1 MAFVRGA
8 RRTFGGGG
16 VHPHEFKSFTN
27 ELPIRNAPIPPE
39 AVIPLQQHMG
49 APAECLVEAGETVR
63 EGMLIGKAPGVFSA
77 NVHASIP
84 GKVKEIREIYL
95 ANGMPSRAV
104 VVEFEGEFDRSAG
117 GPEPWRDKEPQELLD
132 LIREQG
138 IVGMGGATF
147 PTPIKFTTREGSSVQ
162 YFVVNGV
169 ECEPFL
175 TADHRL
181 MLEKTE
187 SILEGIEIVRR
198 ILSPQRVL
206 IGVEENKPD
215 AVEALRR
222 AIARSAAE
230 IEVIVLK
237 TRYPQGDEKQLL
249 KALTGR
255 EVPSGGLPLDIG
267 AVVSNVGTIY
277 AIYEGVVQG
286 KPLIERIVTVTGPA
300 VKSPANFKVRIGTPV
315 GNLLEECGGFSSAPG
330 KIVAGGPM
338 MGFALADPNVPVVKG
353 TSGILALNKRQ
364 SRPVPETP
372 CIGCGRC
379 VASCAF
385 GLSATTLYKWIEHRE
400 YQEAMAAGLMDC
412 KECGC
417 CSYVCPA
424 HIPLVQGM
432 KLGKLMARRKG

>member
-1 MAFVRGA
+1 MAFA
-8 RRTFGGGG
+8 RRSIRTFGGGG
-16 VHPHEFKSFTN
+16 VHPHDFKSFSNTVS
-27 ELPIRNAPIPPE
+27 IRNAPIPPE

-49 APAECLVEAGETVR
+49 APAQCLVEVGDTVR

-84 GKVKEIREIYL
+84 GKVKEIRDIYL
-95 ANGMPSRAV
+95 ATGMPSKAV
-104 VVEFEGEFDRSAG
+104 VVEFEGEFERGDT
-117 GPEPWRDKEPQELLD
+117 GPGEWREKDPQELLD
-132 LIREQG
+132 MIREQG

-147 PTPIKFTTREGSSVQ
+147 PTPIKFTTREGSPVET
-162 YFVVNGV
+162 FVVNGV

-187 SILEGIEIVRR
+187 CILEGIEIVRR
-198 ILSPQRVL
+198 ILSPRSVL
-206 IGVEENKPD
+206 IGVEENKSD
-215 AVEALRR
+215 AIETLRGEIER
-222 AIARSAAE
+222 KGAE
-230 IEVIVLK
+230 IEVVVLK

-267 AVVSNVGTIY
+267 AVVSNVGTVY
-277 AIYEGVVQG
+277 AIYEAVALG
-286 KPLIERIVTVTGPA
+286 KPLIERIVTVSGPA
-300 VKSPANFKVRIGTPV
+300 LKNPANFKVRIGTPV
-315 GNLLEECGGFSSAPG
+315 GSLLEECGGFASSPG

-338 MGFALADPNVPVVKG
+338 MGFALADPGVPVVKG
-353 TSGILALNKRQ
+353 TSGILVLSERQ
-364 SRPVPETP
+364 SRAELQTP

-379 VASCAF
+379 VAACPF
-385 GLSATTLYKWIEHRE
+385 GLSPTTLYKWIEHRE

-417 CSYVCPA
+417 CGYVCPA
-424 HIPLVQGM
+424 HIPLIQGM
-432 KLGKLMARRKG
+432 KLGKLMARKKG

>member
-1 MAFVRGA
+1 MAFVRST

-16 VHPHEFKSFTN
+16 VHPHDFKSFTN
-27 ELPIRNAPIPPE
+27 EVPIRNAPIPPE

-49 APAECLVEAGETVR
+49 APAECLVEAGDTVR

-84 GKVKEIREIYL
+84 GKVKEIRDIYL
-95 ANGMPSRAV
+95 ATGMPSKAV
-104 VVEFEGEFDRSAG
+104 VVEFEGEFERG
-117 GPEPWRDKEPQELLD
+117 GNGPVPWQDKEPKELLD

-147 PTPIKFTTREGSSVQ
+147 PTPIKFTTREGSPVE

-187 SILEGIEIVRR
+187 GILEGIEIVRR
-198 ILSPQRVL
+198 ILSPRSVL

-215 AVEALRR
+215 AIEVLREE
-222 AIARSAAE
+222 IARRSGD
-230 IEVIVLK
+230 IEVVVLK

-267 AVVSNVGTIY
+267 AVVSNVGTVY
-277 AIYEGVVQG
+277 AIYEAVAQG

-300 VKSPANFKVRIGTPV
+300 LKNPANFKVRIGTPV
-315 GNLLEECGGFSSAPG
+315 GNLLEECGGFASRPG

-338 MGFALADPNVPVVKG
+338 MGFALADPGVPVVKG
-353 TSGILALNKRQ
+353 TSGILALSERQ
-364 SRPVPETP
+364 ARPALQTP

-379 VASCAF
+379 VATCPF
-385 GLSATTLYKWIEHRE
+385 GLSPTTLYKWIEHRE
-400 YQEAMAAGLMDC
+400 YQEAMKAGLMDC

-417 CSYVCPA
+417 CGYVCPA
-424 HIPLVQGM
+424 HIPLIQGM
-432 KLGKLMARRKG
+432 KLGKLMARKKG

>member
-1 MAFVRGA
+1 
-8 RRTFGGGG
+8 
-16 VHPHEFKSFTN
+16 
-27 ELPIRNAPIPPE
+27 
-39 AVIPLQQHMG
+39 MG
-49 APAECLVEAGETVR
+49 APAECLVEAGQTVR

-95 ANGMPSRAV
+95 ANGMPSKAV
-104 VVEFEGEFDRSAG
+104 VVEFEGEFDRGAG
-117 GPEPWRDKEPQELLD
+117 GAVQWRDKEPQELLD

-138 IVGMGGATF
+138 VVGMGGATF
-147 PTPIKFTTREGSSVQ
+147 PTPIKFTTREGNPVE

-181 MLEKTE
+181 MMEKTAA
-187 SILEGIEIVRR
+187 ILEGIEIVRR
-198 ILSPQRVL
+198 ILSPGRVL

-215 AVEALRR
+215 AVEALR
-222 AIARSAAE
+222 AETVRSSAE
-230 IEVIVLK
+230 VEVVVLK

-267 AVVSNVGTIY
+267 AVVSNVGTVY
-277 AIYEGVVQG
+277 AIYEAVVQG

-315 GNLLEECGGFSSAPG
+315 GNLLEECGGFSIPPG

-338 MGFALADPNVPVVKG
+338 MGFALADPGVPVVKG
-353 TSGILALNKRQ
+353 TSGILALSKRQ
-364 SRPVPETP
+364 SKPVLETP

-379 VASCAF
+379 VASCPF

-400 YQEAMAAGLMDC
+400 YKEAMAAGLMDC

-417 CSYVCPA
+417 CAYVCPA

>member
-1 MAFVRGA
+1 MAYVREKL
-8 RRTFGGGG
+8 RTFGGGG
-16 VHPHEFKSFTN
+16 IHPHEFKDFTN
-27 ELPIRNAPIPPE
+27 EIPIRNAPIPPE

-49 APAECLVEAGETVR
+49 APAQCLVEAGDKVR
-63 EGMLIGKAPGVFSA
+63 EGMLIGKAPGAFSA
-77 NVHASIP
+77 NVHASVP
-84 GKVKEIREIYL
+84 GRVKEIRDIYL
-95 ANGMPSRAV
+95 ATGMPSKAV
-104 VVEFEGEFDRSAG
+104 VIEFEGEFERAG
-117 GPEPWRDKEPQELLD
+117 DARVQWQGKDSQELLD

-147 PTPIKFTTREGSSVQ
+147 PTPIKFTTREGSPVEF
-162 YFVVNGV
+162 FVVNGV

-181 MLEKTE
+181 MLEKTAG
-187 SILEGIEIVRR
+187 ILEGLEIIRR
-198 ILSPQRVL
+198 VLSPRSVL

-215 AVEALRR
+215 AIQALRR
-222 AIARSAAE
+222 EIAGRGAQV
-230 IEVIVLK
+230 EVVVLK

-267 AVVSNVGTIY
+267 AVVSNVGTVH
-277 AIYEGVVQG
+277 AIYEAVALG

-300 VKSPANFKVRIGTPV
+300 LSNPANFKVRIGTPI
-315 GNLLEECGGFSSAPG
+315 GNLLEECGGFSENPG

-338 MGFALADPNVPVVKG
+338 MGFAVADPGVPVVKG
-353 TSGILALNKRQ
+353 TSGILALSERQ
-364 SRPVPETP
+364 AKPAPQTP

-379 VASCAF
+379 VAACPF
-385 GLSATTLYKWIEHRE
+385 GLSPTTLYKWIEHRE

-417 CSYVCPA
+417 CGYVCPA
-424 HIPLVQGM
+424 RIPLVQGM
-432 KLGKLMARRKG
+432 KLGKIMARKKG

>member
-1 MAFVRGA
+1 MAFA
-8 RRTFGGGG
+8 RRSIRTFGGGG
-16 VHPHEFKSFTN
+16 VHPHDFKSFSNTV
-27 ELPIRNAPIPPE
+27 PIRNAPIPPE

-49 APAECLVEAGETVR
+49 APAQCLVEVGDTVR

-84 GKVKEIREIYL
+84 GKVKEIRDMYL
-95 ANGMPSRAV
+95 ATGMPSKAV
-104 VVEFEGEFDRSAG
+104 VVEFEGEFERGDT
-117 GPEPWRDKEPQELLD
+117 GPGEWREKDPQELLD
-132 LIREQG
+132 MIREQG

-147 PTPIKFTTREGSSVQ
+147 PTPIKFTTREGSPVET
-162 YFVVNGV
+162 FVVNGV

-187 SILEGIEIVRR
+187 CILEGIEIVRR
-198 ILSPQRVL
+198 ILSPRSVL

-215 AVEALRR
+215 AIETLRGEIER
-222 AIARSAAE
+222 KGAE
-230 IEVIVLK
+230 IEVVVLK

-267 AVVSNVGTIY
+267 AVVSNVGTVY
-277 AIYEGVVQG
+277 AIYEAVALG
-286 KPLIERIVTVTGPA
+286 KPLIERIVTVSGPA
-300 VKSPANFKVRIGTPV
+300 LKNPANFKVRIGTPV
-315 GNLLEECGGFSSAPG
+315 GSLLEECGGFASSPG

-338 MGFALADPNVPVVKG
+338 MGFALADPGVPVVKG
-353 TSGILALNKRQ
+353 TSGILVLSERQ
-364 SRPVPETP
+364 SRPELQTP

-379 VASCAF
+379 VAACPF
-385 GLSATTLYKWIEHRE
+385 GLSPTTLYKWIEHRE

-417 CSYVCPA
+417 CGYVCPA
-424 HIPLVQGM
+424 HIPLIQGM
-432 KLGKLMARRKG
+432 KLGKLMARKKG

>member
-1 MAFVRGA
+1 MAYA
-8 RRTFGGGG
+8 RRTLRTFGGGG
-16 VHPHEFKSFTN
+16 VHPHDFKSLTN
-27 ELPIRNAPIPPE
+27 EVSIRNAPIPPE

-49 APAECLVEAGETVR
+49 APAECLVEAGDEVR
-63 EGMLIGKAPGVFSA
+63 EGMLIGRAPGVFSA

-84 GKVKEIREIYL
+84 GKVKEIREVYL
-95 ANGMPSRAV
+95 ATGMPSKAV
-104 VVEFEGEFDRSAG
+104 VVEFEGEFERG
-117 GPEPWRDKEPQELLD
+117 GNEPMPWQDKDPRELLG

-147 PTPIKFTTREGSSVQ
+147 PTPIKFTTREGSPVE

-181 MLEKTE
+181 MLEKTG
-187 SILEGIEIVRR
+187 SILEGVEIVRR
-198 ILSPQRVL
+198 ILSPRHVL

-215 AVEALRR
+215 AIEVLRGE
-222 AIARSAAE
+222 IARRSAD
-230 IEVIVLK
+230 IEVVVLK

-267 AVVSNVGTIY
+267 SVVSNVGTVY
-277 AIYEGVVQG
+277 AIYEAVVLG

-300 VKSPANFKVRIGTPV
+300 LANPANFKVRIGTPV
-315 GNLLEECGGFSSAPG
+315 GNLLEECGGFSANPG

-338 MGFALADPNVPVVKG
+338 MGFALADPGVPVVKG
-353 TSGILALNKRQ
+353 TSGILALSERQ
-364 SRPVPETP
+364 SRPVLQTP

-379 VASCAF
+379 IAACPF
-385 GLSATTLYKWIEHRE
+385 GLSPTSLYKWIEHRE
-400 YQEAMAAGLMDC
+400 YSEAMAAGLMDC

-417 CSYVCPA
+417 CGFVCPA
-424 HIPLVQGM
+424 HIPLIQGM
-432 KLGKLMARRKG
+432 KLGKLMARKKG

>member
-1 MAFVRGA
+1 MAYA
-8 RRTFGGGG
+8 RRTLRTFGGGG
-16 VHPHEFKSFTN
+16 VHPHDFKSLTN
-27 ELPIRNAPIPPE
+27 EVSIRNAPIPPE

-49 APAECLVEAGETVR
+49 APAECLVEAGDEVR
-63 EGMLIGKAPGVFSA
+63 EGMLIGRAPGVFSA

-84 GKVKEIREIYL
+84 GKVKEIREVYL
-95 ANGMPSRAV
+95 ATGMPSKAV
-104 VVEFEGEFDRSAG
+104 VVEFEGEFERG
-117 GPEPWRDKEPQELLD
+117 GNEPMPWQDKDPRELLG

-147 PTPIKFTTREGSSVQ
+147 PTPIKFTTREGSPVE

-181 MLEKTE
+181 MLEKTG
-187 SILEGIEIVRR
+187 SILEGVEIVRR
-198 ILSPQRVL
+198 ILSPRHVL

-215 AVEALRR
+215 AIEVLRGE
-222 AIARSAAE
+222 IARRSAD
-230 IEVIVLK
+230 IEVVVLK

-267 AVVSNVGTIY
+267 SVVSNVGTVY
-277 AIYEGVVQG
+277 AIYEAVVLG

-300 VKSPANFKVRIGTPV
+300 LASPANFKVRIGTPV
-315 GNLLEECGGFSSAPG
+315 GNLLEECGGFSAKPG

-338 MGFALADPNVPVVKG
+338 MGFALADPGVPVVKG
-353 TSGILALNKRQ
+353 TSGILALSERQ
-364 SRPVPETP
+364 SRPVLQTP

-379 VASCAF
+379 IAACPF
-385 GLSATTLYKWIEHRE
+385 GLSPTSLYKWIEHRE
-400 YQEAMAAGLMDC
+400 YSEAMAAGLMDC

-417 CSYVCPA
+417 CGFVCPA
-424 HIPLVQGM
+424 HIPLIQGM
-432 KLGKLMARRKG
+432 KLGKLMARKKG

>member
-1 MAFVRGA
+1 MAYVR
-8 RRTFGGGG
+8 RKLRTFGGGG
-16 VHPHEFKSFTN
+16 VHPHDFKSLAN
-27 ELPIRNAPIPPE
+27 EVPIRNAPIPPE

-49 APAECLVEAGETVR
+49 APAECLVEAGDTVR
-63 EGMLIGKAPGVFSA
+63 EGMLIGRAPGVFSA

-84 GKVKEIREIYL
+84 GKVKEIRDIYL
-95 ANGMPSRAV
+95 ATGMPSKAV
-104 VVEFEGEFDRSAG
+104 VVEFEGEFERGGSGPGQWQDR
-117 GPEPWRDKEPQELLD
+117 DPQELLD

-147 PTPIKFTTREGSSVQ
+147 PTPIKFTTREGSPVE

-187 SILEGIEIVRR
+187 SILEGVEIVRR
-198 ILSPQRVL
+198 ILSPRYVL

-215 AVEALRR
+215 AVEVLRGQ
-222 AIARSAAE
+222 IARRGVD
-230 IEVIVLK
+230 IEVVVLK

-267 AVVSNVGTIY
+267 AVVSNVGTVY
-277 AIYEGVVQG
+277 AIYEAVVQG

-300 VKSPANFKVRIGTPV
+300 LKNPANLKVRIGTPV
-315 GNLLEECGGFSSAPG
+315 GNLLEECGGFSDKPG

-338 MGFALADPNVPVVKG
+338 MGFALADPGVPVVKG
-353 TSGILALNKRQ
+353 TSGILVLSERQ
-364 SRPVPETP
+364 SRPALQTS

-379 VASCAF
+379 VAACPF
-385 GLSATTLYKWIEHRE
+385 GLSPTSLYKWIEHRE
-400 YQEAMAAGLMDC
+400 YKEAMAAGLMDC

-432 KLGKLMARRKG
+432 KLGKLMARKKG